1 MTDASQQTPPQPAP
15 TIQPVLANDP
25 AARSPDGTL
34 KDASQISTATTS
46 ADTQTD
52 GKPAAATDDKTTTKA
67 PDSYADFTAPAG
79 GKLDATI
86 VAEATPIF
94 RELGLDQAGAQRLVD
109 FYNKQVE
116 KVAGP
121 KALQAIVDAQNTRY
135 TEALKADPEIGG
147 KLEQVKIDIGR
158 AYDALGN
165 PKLVADFKKAMDESP
180 EGNRPEFIKLFH
192 AMAQK
197 MIEGKPVGG
206 NGPSVFGQTA
216 KPSARPSLAE
226 AMYPHLAANRG

>member
-1 MTDASQQTPPQPAP
+1 M
-15 TIQPVLANDP
+15 
-25 AARSPDGTL
+25 
-34 KDASQISTATTS
+34 KDASQTTL
-46 ADTQTD
+46 AGTLTD
-52 GKPAAATDDKTTTKA
+52 GKPAAATDDKTAPAA
-67 PDSYADFTAPAG
+67 PDSYAEFKVADG
-79 GKLDATI
+79 GKLDPTI
-86 VAEATPIF
+86 IAEATPIF
-94 RELGLDQAGAQRLVD
+94 RELGLSQDSAQRLVD

-197 MIEGKPVGG
+197 MIEGKPVAG

-216 KPSARPSLAE
+216 KPAARPSLAE